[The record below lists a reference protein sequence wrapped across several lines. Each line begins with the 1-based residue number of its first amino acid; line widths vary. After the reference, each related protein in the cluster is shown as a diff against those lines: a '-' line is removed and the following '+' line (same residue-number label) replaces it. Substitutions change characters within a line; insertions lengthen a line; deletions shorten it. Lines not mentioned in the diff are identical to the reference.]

1 MNDTLDNDYDEGNIV
16 YKEEGNVI
24 DMASENMGTRCMD
37 MDNNV
42 LRRYIP
48 TSSEVSFNPIPE
60 SSEVTYIPSSPK
72 KLKTENNEKS
82 RQEPVLVQVK
92 IEGEESR
99 KSFKKIQKKK
109 ESLRKSER
117 NIDLPVA
124 ATRQQRGKRHVKR
137 SPMG

>member
-1 MNDTLDNDYDEGNIV
+1 MAFENI
-16 YKEEGNVI
+16 
-24 DMASENMGTRCMD
+24 GTTCMD

-48 TSSEVSFNPIPE
+48 KSSEVSFNPIPE

-72 KLKTENNEKS
+72 KRKTDNNEKS
-82 RQEPVLVQVK
+82 REEPVLVQVK

-99 KSFKKIQKKK
+99 KSFKKNQKKK

-117 NIDLPVA
+117 NIDLSVA